1 MKKLT
6 FTAKAFIFFIIFV
19 SIIIIGLYTYAYFTP
34 KIGLKKTNQLYIYDN
49 KENIIYQ
56 GSGSSKWVDLKNISS
71 DLINAVLSTEDK
83 NFYNHQGFD
92 FKRIIKAL
100 FLNVKNG
107 KIVQGAS
114 TISQQYIKNL
124 YLDFDKTWSR
134 KIEEALL
141 TLNLEVH
148 YDKDD
153 ILEGYLN
160 TINFGQGNYGVEDA
174 SLYYFNKK
182 AKDLTTEEAIML
194 TGIPKSPSNY
204 NPVSNLSIAKKRAK
218 IVAKGMLK
226 NKVISQKDYNKLN
239 FDKVKIYGKRTS
251 NNLDT
256 LMYYQDSVIKELE
269 SIKKIPASL
278 IETGSLKI
286 YTYLDLE
293 TQTAMENSIKANM
306 LNDDTQVASIVVNPK
321 NGGVLALSGGKNY
334 AASQFNRVTQ
344 AKRQVGSTMKPILY
358 YAALENGFTSSST
371 FTSEKTTF
379 VFGKNQT
386 YEPNNYNNIYG
397 NKPITMAAA
406 IAYSDN
412 IYAVKTH
419 LFLGE
424 EALVNM
430 AKKMGLKGKLEP
442 NASLA
447 LGTSEISMY
456 DFARMY
462 NTLASGGYKRNLKFI
477 KKIEDE
483 KGNILYKS
491 KNENNLVLNPDNVF
505 ILNELL
511 TSTYNYSFVN
521 YNKPTA
527 LSIAP
532 LISRKYS
539 VKSGSTGTDFWI
551 VGYNPN
557 VLTIV
562 WNGLDN
568 SKVVDTKYATISKKI
583 WAETSEGYVK
593 DKEKNWY
600 EVPDNVIGKQLDPIT
615 GKESNTSNV
624 LFYFIKGSEN
634 ANNNIAN

>member
-71 DLINAVLSTEDK
+71 DLINAILSTEDK

-568 SKVVDTKYATISKKI
+568 SKIVDTKYATISKKI

>member
-71 DLINAVLSTEDK
+71 DLINAILSTEDK

-344 AKRQVGSTMKPILY
+344 AKRQVGSTMKPIL
-358 YAALENGFTSSST
+358 
-371 FTSEKTTF
+371 
-379 VFGKNQT
+379 
-386 YEPNNYNNIYG
+386 
-397 NKPITMAAA
+397 
-406 IAYSDN
+406 
-412 IYAVKTH
+412 
-419 LFLGE
+419 
-424 EALVNM
+424 
-430 AKKMGLKGKLEP
+430 
-442 NASLA
+442 
-447 LGTSEISMY
+447 
-456 DFARMY
+456 
-462 NTLASGGYKRNLKFI
+462 
-477 KKIEDE
+477 
-483 KGNILYKS
+483 
-491 KNENNLVLNPDNVF
+491 
-505 ILNELL
+505 
-511 TSTYNYSFVN
+511 
-521 YNKPTA
+521 
-527 LSIAP
+527 
-532 LISRKYS
+532 
-539 VKSGSTGTDFWI
+539 
-551 VGYNPN
+551 
-557 VLTIV
+557 
-562 WNGLDN
+562 
-568 SKVVDTKYATISKKI
+568 
-583 WAETSEGYVK
+583 
-593 DKEKNWY
+593 
-600 EVPDNVIGKQLDPIT
+600 
-615 GKESNTSNV
+615 
-624 LFYFIKGSEN
+624 
-634 ANNNIAN
+634 

>member
-71 DLINAVLSTEDK
+71 DLINAILSTEDK